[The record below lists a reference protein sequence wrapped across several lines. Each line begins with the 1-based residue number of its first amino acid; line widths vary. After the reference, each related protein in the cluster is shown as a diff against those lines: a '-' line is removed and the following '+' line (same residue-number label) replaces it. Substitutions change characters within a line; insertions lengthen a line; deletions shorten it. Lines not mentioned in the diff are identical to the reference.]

1 MWVYKLR
8 INPEGKSSK
17 DQAPLNVK
25 EVTINS
31 TRYIVCLNTKQAR
44 KDAQDRQA
52 LAESLR
58 EKIKK
63 DLQAF
68 IGNRGYRK
76 YLKIKQDSVTMG
88 QDKFEFDSR
97 FDGKW
102 VFKTNTD
109 LPADQEALK
118 HKELRQVKQAFRDVK
133 SILEAKP
140 VFHQRDENIR
150 GHVSCVFLP
159 SYSKKSWITTFIKR
173 AIFLS
178 GLTSNRI

>member
-1 MWVYKLR
+1 MRFRLVWVYKLR

-97 FDGKW
+97 FDGK
-102 VFKTNTD
+102 
-109 LPADQEALK
+109 
-118 HKELRQVKQAFRDVK
+118 
-133 SILEAKP
+133 
-140 VFHQRDENIR
+140 
-150 GHVSCVFLP
+150 
-159 SYSKKSWITTFIKR
+159 
-173 AIFLS
+173 
-178 GLTSNRI
+178 